1 MIHWKS
7 YQKKLQVFRSIR
19 LTDQLADLIR
29 ESAEIDDR
37 DLCHHMRHLLKLGL
51 EVWEQRNRDRLT
63 AIFKKASGL

>member
-7 YQKKLQVFRSIR
+7 YQKKLQVFRTR
-19 LTDQLADLIR
+19 FTDQLADLIR

-37 DLCHHMRHLLKLGL
+37 QYDQQVRHLVRLGL
-51 EVWEQRNRDRLT
+51 ELWEQRNRDRLT